1 MPTPTPT
8 PTPPNPTPPDPER
21 PATPHPAHPAH
32 PADPK
37 LDALILRAKA
47 NDRTALRELIEAVGP
62 RVRARIDPKIS
73 HAVRTLID
81 TDDVMQVTYMEVVL
95 RLASFTGG
103 GFSGFVAWVSRLAE
117 NNLIDAVRALEAA
130 KRFDPRR
137 KVTPSREESASAFIN
152 LLGVNSLTPSRV
164 AAKDE
169 ASSLLEVALRALP
182 PDYEK
187 VVREHD
193 LEGKP
198 MAEIA
203 ASMKRSEGAGYMLRA
218 RAHDRLK
225 EILGSDSK
233 YFSTPG

>member
-1 MPTPTPT
+1 MPTPVPTPDPTPPIPPPNPHGRT
-8 PTPPNPTPPDPER
+8 PTPPAPGD
-21 PATPHPAHPAH
+21 
-32 PADPK
+32 DK
-37 LDALILRAKA
+37 LDALVLRAKA
-47 NDRTALRELIEAVGP
+47 GDRNALRELIEAVGV

-73 HAVRTLID
+73 QPIRTLID

-137 KVTPSREESASAFIN
+137 KVTPTREESASAFIN

-198 MAEIA
+198 MSEIA
-203 ASMKRSEGAGYMLRA
+203 ASMKRSEGAAYMLRA

>member
-1 MPTPTPT
+1 MQN
-8 PTPPNPTPPDPER
+8 PNQDP
-21 PATPHPAHPAH
+21 A
-32 PADPK
+32 
-37 LDALILRAKA
+37 LDDLVLKAKAGDRAALRA
-47 NDRTALRELIEAVGP
+47 LIEAVGP

-73 HAVRTLID
+73 PAVRTLID

-95 RLASFTGG
+95 RLSSFTSGG
-103 GFSGFVAWVSRLAE
+103 GSGFIAWVTRLAE

-130 KRFDPRR
+130 KRFDPRK
-137 KVTPSREESASAFIN
+137 KVAPTRDESASAFIN
-152 LLGVNSLTPSRV
+152 LLGADSLTPSRV
-164 AAKDE
+164 VAKHE
-169 ASSLLEVALRALP
+169 AGSILEVALRALP

-193 LEGKP
+193 LEGRP
-198 MAEIA
+198 MSEIA
-203 ASMKRSEGAGYMLRA
+203 ATMKRSEGAAYMLRA